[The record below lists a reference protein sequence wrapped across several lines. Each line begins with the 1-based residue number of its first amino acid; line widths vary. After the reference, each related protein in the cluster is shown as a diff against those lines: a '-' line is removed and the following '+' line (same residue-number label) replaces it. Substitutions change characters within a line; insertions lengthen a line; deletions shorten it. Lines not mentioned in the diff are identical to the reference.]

1 MTNSPKAI
9 IGVFTKSPALA
20 ILNIRHRAD
29 KYTWGLLKGIRIN
42 FERYMGLN
50 PGDLEKAQRSLARS
64 YSSAKEWFGRHFPEL
79 VKLVDNGYLYA
90 RVVKVIEDIDN
101 GYLYARVVKVIE
113 DKSMLTDNHISTLA
127 DILGDEDKAKAFV
140 EATKASMGRTYL
152 VPIYFYV

>member
-1 MTNSPKAI
+1 MAI
-9 IGVFTKSPALA
+9 QL
-20 ILNIRHRAD
+20 
-29 KYTWGLLKGIRIN
+29 
-42 FERYMGLN
+42 
-50 PGDLEKAQRSLARS
+50 
-64 YSSAKEWFGRHFPEL
+64 KEWFGRHFPEL

-140 EATKASMGRTYL
+140 EATKASMGHDL
-152 VPIYFYV
+152 SPIDTMDIQRFAPW